1 MILITGGTGYIG
13 AHTCIEL
20 LNSHE
25 DVLLIDNLINS
36 KKETLNRIQKI
47 CQKSVKF
54 FEGDIRDNAFL
65 KKIFNNFPI
74 DSVIHFAGLKS
85 VEESFQKPD
94 LYHENNVMGTLNL
107 IEVMGESHCKK
118 LIFLL
123 LQLFMVTLGFC
134 QLLKNILFLRL
145 IHTDKRS

>member
-25 DVLLIDNLINS
+25 DVLLIDNFINS
-36 KKETLNRIQKI
+36 KKETLTRIQKI

-54 FEGDIRDNAFL
+54 FEGDIRDYTFL
-65 KKIFNNFPI
+65 KRIFNNFPI

-94 LYHENNVMGTLNL
+94 LYHENNV
-107 IEVMGESHCKK
+107 V
-118 LIFLL
+118 
-123 LQLFMVTLGFC
+123 VTL
-134 QLLKNILFLRL
+134 QRIYLLMAPWSGLTIVNF
-145 IHTDKRS
+145 TTYNQST

>member
-1 MILITGGTGYIG
+1 M
-13 AHTCIEL
+13 
-20 LNSHE
+20 
-25 DVLLIDNLINS
+25 LLIDNLINS

-107 IEVMGESHCKK
+107 IEVMGR
-118 LIFLL
+118 IIAR
-123 LQLFMVTLGFC
+123 
-134 QLLKNILFLRL
+134 N
-145 IHTDKRS
+145 